1 MTKER
6 EQAELETMLAIESI
20 HRSGDETFLRAAAL
34 SYAKGLRDAAEILSL
49 RNAGNGTHAQTAGLG
64 A

>member
-6 EQAELETMLAIESI
+6 EQAERETMLVIESI
-20 HRSGDETFLRAAAL
+20 HQSRDEMFLRAATL

-49 RNAGNGTHAQTAGLG
+49 RNAGNGMHAQTAGLG
-64 A
+64 V